1 MRATEPN
8 ETTPP
13 TVASAP
19 EGWRRTRA
27 PSRLAAALTVR
38 NAGFLLFVVGT
49 VACFWQPLSTVI
61 GRSLGYSE
69 YEHYSHIILVPL
81 MTLFVLYVNREAVF
95 SQVGYAYGPGAA
107 LLAIGV
113 ALGGL
118 AAAGLPA
125 LSQEAYLSLT
135 TLSAVTL
142 VMGGFL
148 FCYGMLAFRDASF
161 ALSLLLLMVPIPPSV
176 LSGIVRFLQVASAE
190 ASYLLFTLTGV
201 PILRE
206 GLVFALPGLT
216 IEVAEE
222 CSGIRSSL
230 ALFITG
236 LMVAYFSLRTGW
248 TKTAL
253 MLAVIPLAVVKNAI
267 RIVVLSL
274 LAVYVD
280 PAFITGRLHRQGGM
294 VFFLVTLVL
303 MAGVVWVLR
312 RSEGRLARGVH
323 AA

>member
-8 ETTPP
+8 ETTP
-13 TVASAP
+13 TAASAP
-19 EGWRRTRA
+19 EGRSQISA

-38 NAGFLLFVVGT
+38 NAGFLAFVVAT
-49 VACFWQPLSTVI
+49 VVSFWPPLSTVI
-61 GRSLGYSE
+61 GRSLGYRE

-81 MTLFVLYVNREAVF
+81 MTLFVLYVNRQAVF
-95 SQVGYAYGPGAA
+95 SRVRYACGPGTA

-113 ALGGL
+113 ALGGV

-135 TLSAVTL
+135 TLSAMTL

-148 FCYGMLAFRDASF
+148 FCYGVLAFREAAF
-161 ALSLLLLMVPIPPSV
+161 ALSLLLLMVPLPAPV

-190 ASYLLFTLTGV
+190 ASYLLFTLTGI

-236 LMVAYFSLRTGW
+236 LMVAYFSLQSNW
-248 TKTAL
+248 TRTAL
-253 MLAVIPLAVVKNAI
+253 MVAVIPLAVVKNAI

-274 LAVYVD
+274 LAVHVD

-312 RSEGRLARGVH
+312 RAEGRLARGVH
-323 AA
+323 AT